1 MVPSRLTFADVADA
15 VGRVLDL
22 DPSVLR
28 ADTPLADLGA
38 DPVAVVAVVDLLRQ
52 RHPLESSASPP
63 ARPRTILADIA
74 GLFGRGAAFDG
85 T

>member
-1 MVPSRLTFADVADA
+1 MADA

-28 ADTPLADLGA
+28 TDTPLVDLGA

-52 RHPLESSASPP
+52 RHPLESSASAP
-63 ARPRTILADIA
+63 ARPMTTLADIV
-74 GLFGRGAAFDG
+74 GLFGRGTASDG